1 MRIFSLV
8 AALFCSVSM
17 FAQNGTLRGHVY
29 DEASGDPIIYGTIV
43 LNDGEYGTT
52 TDLDGFFTFPS
63 VPVGTYK
70 LKASYIGYD
79 SLLTEVVVKKNQVAY
94 QQYYLTAGGIN
105 LGVVDISGRRE
116 QARTEVKISKIQV
129 SKKDIKLLPSTG
141 GDADILQYL
150 QVLPGVVTTGDQ
162 GGQIF
167 IRGGS
172 PIQPKIMLDGLTIY
186 NPFHSIGFYS
196 IFETELI
203 KNVDVLT
210 GGFGAEHGGRI
221 SAIIDITT
229 REGNKKNF
237 GGQISAIL
245 SLAKYVMVSLHHGMA
260 AAATTSAAAASA
272 SAL

>member
-1 MRIFSLV
+1 MITFEASNYTMRLFSLLV
-8 AALFCSVSM
+8 FVLFSM
-17 FAQNGTLRGHVY
+17 TAVAQNGTIRGNIY
-29 DEASGDPIIYGTIV
+29 DQNTGDPIIYGTVV
-43 LNDGEYGTT
+43 LNDGEFGTT
-52 TDLDGFFTFPS
+52 TDLNGFFTFPS

-70 LKASYIGYD
+70 VKATYIGYD
-79 SLLTEVVVKKNQVAY
+79 SLVTEIVVKKNQIAY
-94 QQYYLTAGGIN
+94 EQLFLNPGGIS

-172 PIQPKIMLDGLTIY
+172 PVQNKIMLDGLTIY

-196 IFETELI
+196 VFETELI

-221 SAIIDITT
+221 SAVIDITT

-237 GGQISAIL
+237 AGQL
-245 SLAKYVMVSLHHGMA
+245 
-260 AAATTSAAAASA
+260 SA
-272 SAL
+272 SPFMLKGLQSNP